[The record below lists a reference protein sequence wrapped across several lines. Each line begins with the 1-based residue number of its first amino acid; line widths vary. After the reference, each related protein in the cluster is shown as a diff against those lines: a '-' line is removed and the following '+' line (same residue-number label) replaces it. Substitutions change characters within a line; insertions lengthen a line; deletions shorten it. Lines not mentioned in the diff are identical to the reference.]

1 MPRERD
7 ERGRFRRAIG
17 PPSEPNGNPIDATTA
32 PHTVGPD
39 VVTPG
44 DPNGVEWLRVP
55 PPAAWS
61 GWPADWGTS
70 WGMGAMSTLGA
81 CTDTAWACLDLNS
94 NVLATM
100 PVYRTDGHGA
110 QLPQV
115 AWMANPD
122 PDLYA
127 SWEMFAK
134 EAFWSFQLGE
144 VFLRCTAR
152 YATGWPARF
161 HVLEPWTVEVR
172 FVGGLRRFYIDG
184 RDVTA
189 EVRWIP
195 YASSP
200 SLERGYG
207 PLEAGRAR
215 LVAAAVL
222 CRYAT
227 TLAQQGGVPTFAITH
242 PDELTARQIGDLQQ
256 QWLASRIA
264 NLGLPAVLSGGV
276 TLETLQV
283 NPRDMALVELAQF
296 NEARIAVLMGTPP
309 TLVALPSG
317 EGSLVYNNV
326 QSIYDY
332 WWRAWLRPKAQMMM
346 SALSAWALPYG
357 QTAELNRDEITR
369 PGLGER
375 AQAYSVLHGITD
387 ESGRALY
394 ATEVRTMERFGTT
407 PPEAADP
414 PDQGSALALT
424 GGGPT

>member
-7 ERGRFRRAIG
+7 ERGRFVRAIG
-17 PPSEPNGNPIDATTA
+17 PPSVPNGNPLDATTA

-44 DPNGVEWLRVP
+44 DSSGVEWAGRIP

-70 WGMGAMSTLGA
+70 WGMGAMSAIST

-94 NVLATM
+94 NVLSTM

-110 QLPQV
+110 QLPTV
-115 AWMANPD
+115 AWMRNPD

-134 EAFWSFQLGE
+134 EAFWSFQVGE
-144 VFLRCTAR
+144 VFLLCTAR
-152 YATGWPARF
+152 FANGWPARF
-161 HVLEPWTVEVR
+161 HVVEPWTVEVR
-172 FVGGLRRFYIDG
+172 FVAGLRRFYLDR

-189 EVRWIP
+189 DMLWVP

-215 LVAAAVL
+215 LVAASVL

-256 QWLASRIA
+256 QWLASRVA

-283 NPRDMALVELAQF
+283 NPRDMALVELATF

-309 TLVALPSG
+309 TLVGLPSG

-332 WWRAWLRPKAQMMM
+332 WWRAWLRPKAQTLM

-375 AQAYSVLHGITD
+375 AQAYATLHGIED
-387 ESGRALY
+387 ETGRGLY

-407 PPEAADP
+407 PVEADP
-414 PDQGSALALT
+414 PSQESALALT
-424 GGGPT
+424 GGAP